1 MKLVSRIAFVALAVT
16 LMACLGGDGR
26 VHIVNFY
33 SSPNSIY
40 EGDATT
46 LTWNSPGGSRVVSSN
61 FDAQSATGS
70 MTLYPTTTTT
80 YEIKVRLASNDVVT
94 EKTTVYVSSPPD
106 DGGDEEYLSA
116 KKVKVAKP

>member
-1 MKLVSRIAFVALAVT
+1 MVALAAT
-16 LMACLGGDGR
+16 LMACMGGDGK

-46 LTWNSPGGSRVVSSN
+46 LNWNSPGGSRVVSSN

-80 YEIKVRLASNDVVT
+80 YEIRVRLASNDVVT

-106 DGGDEEYLSA
+106 DGGDDGGGDEESLKA
-116 KKVKVAKP
+116 KKAVSQSSSSK